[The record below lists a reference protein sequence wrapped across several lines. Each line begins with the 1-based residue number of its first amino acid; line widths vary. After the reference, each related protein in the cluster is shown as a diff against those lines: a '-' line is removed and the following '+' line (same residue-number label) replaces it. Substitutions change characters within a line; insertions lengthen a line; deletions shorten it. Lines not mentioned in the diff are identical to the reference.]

1 MGFEVERIPIE
12 KLATIGDNFDIL
24 LFKNKNLMSKVQRL
38 FTNSDYDHVA
48 MLLKTGDNEIYLLE
62 ASSNVGVAVYTLNS
76 LAKIPRYK
84 YYQRYLSLK
93 QLELATESTRV
104 KEKYHRYF
112 DFKNLS
118 SGQSVSLINLT
129 QCIC

>member
-1 MGFEVERIPIE
+1 MGFEVERMPIE

-24 LFKNKNLMSKVQRL
+24 LFKNKNLMSKVQRI

-76 LAKIPRYK
+76 LTKIPRHK

-93 QLELATESTRV
+93 QLELDTESMRV
-104 KEKYHRYF
+104 IEKYSKYSGFR
-112 DFKNLS
+112 NL
-118 SGQSVSLINLT
+118 
-129 QCIC
+129 